1 MVFDNNDAHKR
12 QGAEPTYKR
21 KKGFQP
27 LQISWEPFMVD
38 ALFRS
43 GNLHCNHGTD
53 FMKAV
58 GRLTH
63 AIRKRYRDVPIILL
77 TDSGFMDDQNFSF
90 FEERLGIQYICAGKL
105 YNDIKDYVE
114 KLPLENF
121 KLYNQSW
128 NYVEFANRLKSWD
141 KFRRCIFTTLETDET
156 GQLNFEF
163 ARPDTVLYTNIGQ
176 NKELDK
182 KLILAGGED
191 YFMAEKIIGLNHC
204 RGSGE
209 LVHRSEKEFATK
221 EQFPF
226 EKMGM
231 NRAYYYLIIISH
243 FLYEVYKRD
252 VTHDILPVVSYPNT
266 FRRLVIDFAAKV
278 VATGS
283 EIILKVTQ
291 TVYEKLNIQE
301 IWRRCRAPQAVFVT

>member
-128 NYVEFANRLKSWD
+128 NYVEFA
-141 KFRRCIFTTLETDET
+141 
-156 GQLNFEF
+156 
-163 ARPDTVLYTNIGQ
+163 
-176 NKELDK
+176 
-182 KLILAGGED
+182 
-191 YFMAEKIIGLNHC
+191 
-204 RGSGE
+204 
-209 LVHRSEKEFATK
+209 TK

-231 NRAYYYLIIISH
+231 NRAYYYLMIISH

-278 VATGS
+278 VSTGS

-291 TVYEKLNIQE
+291 TIYEKLNIQE